1 MTKLLPDDEDDDW
14 MKKNENN
21 SISSKRS
28 PFPHYFSLRALSD
41 GRKMPDAQLLSKA
54 ITEPNAAS
62 GLTLAV
68 KIVQSK
74 PHLHLIIPFTGLPE
88 RFLTPSIAFVS
99 TEVAENPAEP
109 KYRRV
114 NLGGNAG
121 SKVSLRLFLYNI
133 STIKI

>member
-1 MTKLLPDDEDDDW
+1 
-14 MKKNENN
+14 
-21 SISSKRS
+21 
-28 PFPHYFSLRALSD
+28 
-41 GRKMPDAQLLSKA
+41 MPDAQLLSKA

-74 PHLHLIIPFTGLPE
+74 PHLLLIIPLTGLPE
-88 RFLTPSIAFVS
+88 RILTPSIAFVPS
-99 TEVAENPAEP
+99 EVAENPAEP

-121 SKVSLRLFLYNI
+121 AKVCLSSFV
-133 STIKI
+133 